1 MAGITTSIRITDEGT
16 ATLKKIREET
26 RSFKEELSSTKQ
38 ELKAIWD
45 KKYKPAIENTSAMK
59 SIKDMQKKADDFKDS
74 LNTKVRLNDSEMK
87 KVDAMQSK
95 LKAFGSMVVS
105 PFIRIKDTAMKTIN
119 NLYQRLLKVG
129 SMVVAPIVKVKD
141 NALSKLKSSI
151 KLFEELGKKSFL
163 QLFA

>member
-59 SIKDMQKKADDFKDS
+59 SIKDMQK
-74 LNTKVRLNDSEMK
+74 RLMI
-87 KVDAMQSK
+87 
-95 LKAFGSMVVS
+95 LKTVLIQKSDLM
-105 PFIRIKDTAMKTIN
+105 
-119 NLYQRLLKVG
+119 
-129 SMVVAPIVKVKD
+129 IVK
-141 NALSKLKSSI
+141 
-151 KLFEELGKKSFL
+151 
-163 QLFA
+163 